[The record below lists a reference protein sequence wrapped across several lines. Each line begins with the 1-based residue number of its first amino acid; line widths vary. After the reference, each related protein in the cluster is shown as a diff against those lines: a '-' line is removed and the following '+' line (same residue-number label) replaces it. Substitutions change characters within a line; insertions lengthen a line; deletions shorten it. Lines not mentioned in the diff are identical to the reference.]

1 MASTSDL
8 YVWVWLT
15 GETAPVPAGRLR
27 PIGDGLAFAYGRRY
41 LERPNALSLS
51 PTLPLGTETFEP
63 TADLGMP
70 GALRDGAPDAWG
82 RRVILNALT
91 GARGS
96 DADVTV
102 LNEATYLLASGSNR
116 LGAIDFQA
124 SPTAYVARGDSASLD
139 DLNRAARTID
149 EGGILPPELA
159 AALLE
164 GTAMGGARPKAL
176 VTDGGEQ
183 YIAKFSTSADV
194 LPVVGAEAAC
204 LALARHVGVRVP
216 ESRVVSS
223 LGRDVLLVKRF
234 DRPGD
239 GTRRLVL
246 SALTLTGLGEM
257 TARYGS
263 YLDLLASLREH
274 GDDAGEELFRRVAL
288 NIAISNTD
296 DHLRNHAAFW
306 NGERL
311 TLTPAYDLSPMNRSG
326 ETAAQALPYGS
337 DGERESNLARLVQ
350 HSAQFGLSRAAGR
363 EIVTAMVETIHENWL
378 EAADHARLTDANRRA
393 LWGRQILN
401 PGALYGL
408 TV

>member
-1 MASTSDL
+1 MASTSDVF
-8 YVWVWLT
+8 VWVWLA
-15 GETAPVPAGRLR
+15 GETEPVPAGRLR

-41 LERPNALSLS
+41 LERPNAVSLS

-91 GARGS
+91 GALGS
-96 DADVTV
+96 DADVTA
-102 LNEATYLLASGSNR
+102 LDETTYLLTSGSNR

-124 SPTAYVARGDSASLD
+124 SSSTYVPRADTASLD
-139 DLNRAARTID
+139 ELNRAARTID
-149 EGGILPPELA
+149 EGGILPAELA
-159 AALLE
+159 AALVD

-176 VTDGGEQ
+176 ITDAGQQ
-183 YIAKFSTSADV
+183 YIAKFSTSADI
-194 LPVVGAEAAC
+194 LPVVGAEAVS
-204 LALARHVGVRVP
+204 LELARLVGVRVP

-239 GTRRLVL
+239 GTRRMVV

-263 YLDLLASLREH
+263 YPEILASLREH
-274 GDDAGEELFRRVAL
+274 GDDAGDELFRRVAL

-306 NGERL
+306 DGERL
-311 TLTPAYDLSPMNRSG
+311 RLTPAYDLSPMNRSG
-326 ETAAQALPYGS
+326 ETAAQALAYGPH
-337 DGERESNLARLVQ
+337 GERESNLAQLAQ
-350 HSAQFGLSRAAGR
+350 HSDQFGLSRTAGR
-363 EIVTAMVETIHENWL
+363 EIVTAMVETIRSGWE
-378 EAADHARLTDANRRA
+378 EAADRARLTDADRRL
-393 LWGRQILN
+393 LWGRQLLN

-408 TV
+408 TD